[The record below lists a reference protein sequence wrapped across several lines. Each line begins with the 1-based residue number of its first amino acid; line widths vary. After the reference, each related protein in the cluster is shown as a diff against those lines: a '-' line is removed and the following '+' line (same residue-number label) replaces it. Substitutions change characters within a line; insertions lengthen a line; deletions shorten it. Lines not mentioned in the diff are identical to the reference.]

1 MAVKLILTA
10 FMLGAATVPGFAPL
24 YLYFLPIITV
34 AAFAIVLLRAAST
47 RQAAAIGFAY
57 GLGLLVTGASWVYVS
72 LHDYGGMPMLLAA
85 LSTLIFN
92 AIYAVCPA
100 VAGAIFH
107 RLPVRADLKLLLAFP
122 ALLALSDWARGWLF
136 TGFPWLALGY
146 SQAPASPLAGYSA
159 LLGVYGVSLVTA
171 LTAACLALI
180 ALRVFGKHHETI
192 SIDVSQP
199 STPVLNKLALN
210 KPVLKEWLQASR
222 VPGLLAFAIV
232 LCGFGLGSIEWTR
245 PHGEQPVSVT
255 LVQGNIPQE
264 LKWSPDHA
272 RNTLITY
279 LELSRSADSELILLP
294 ETAIPMF
301 DVNVPPGYLDALGEH
316 ARSLDG
322 DILTGIAEYAGT
334 GEYYNSVISLG
345 TSPSQT
351 YRKVHLVPFGDYF
364 PMRWAFGW
372 FMELVDIPMSDFSRG
387 SVEQRPIAAAG
398 QRIAVN
404 ICYEDVFGEEIIRQ
418 LPEATI
424 LANFTND
431 AWWGRSL
438 ASRQHLQISQMR
450 SLETSRA
457 MLRATNTGVTAVIDH
472 RGRVQAMAPEFETT
486 SIDAEVWGYTG
497 ATPYSR
503 WGNYAFLVI
512 ALVMIATPVVVLR
525 EKEAPTP

>member
-1 MAVKLILTA
+1 VAGKSILAA
-10 FMLGAATVPGFAPL
+10 FVLGAATVAGFAPF
-24 YLYFLPIITV
+24 YLYPLPVITV
-34 AAFAIVLLRAAST
+34 AAFAIVLVRAAST
-47 RQAAAIGFAY
+47 RQAAAVGFAF
-57 GLGLLVTGASWVYVS
+57 GLGLLVTGASWAYVS
-72 LHDYGGMPMLLAA
+72 LHDYGGMPMPVAA
-85 LSTLIFN
+85 VSTLIFN

-107 RLPVRADLKLLLAFP
+107 RLSVRTDLKLLFLFP
-122 ALLALSDWARGWLF
+122 ALLALSDWVRGWLF

-146 SQAPASPLAGYSA
+146 SQAPAGPLAGYSA
-159 LLGVYGVSLVTA
+159 LLGVYGVSLATA
-171 LTAACLALI
+171 MTAACLALI
-180 ALRVFGKHHETI
+180 YLRMTGGHPDYSASGSGE
-192 SIDVSQP
+192 P
-199 STPVLNKLALN
+199 PA
-210 KPVLKEWLQASR
+210 PRLKRLLRTGRA
-222 VPGLLAFAIV
+222 PGLLAVAIV
-232 LCGFGLGSIEWTR
+232 LCGLGMGSIEWTR
-245 PHGEQPVSVT
+245 PHGERPASVT

-264 LKWSPDHA
+264 LKWRPEKA
-272 RNTLITY
+272 RDTLNSY
-279 LELSRSADSELILLP
+279 LELARSAKSRLILLP

-316 ARSLDG
+316 ARSLGG
-322 DILTGIAEYAGT
+322 DILTGIPEFAGT
-334 GEYYNSVISLG
+334 GVYYNSVISLG
-345 TSPSQT
+345 TSPPQT

-372 FMELVDIPMSDFSRG
+372 FMEMVDIPMSDFSRG
-387 SVEQRPIAAAG
+387 DADQRPIAAAG

-450 SLETSRA
+450 SLETGRS

-472 RGRVQAMAPEFETT
+472 RGRLQAVAPEFETT
-486 SIDAEVWGYTG
+486 AIVAEVWGHSG

-503 WGNYAFLVI
+503 WGNHAFLVI
-512 ALVMIATPVVVLR
+512 ALIMITATLGLAR
-525 EKEAPTP
+525 IKHTPAR

>member
-1 MAVKLILTA
+1 MRPVAGKLILAA
-10 FMLGAATVPGFAPL
+10 FVLGAATVPGFAPF
-24 YLYFLPIITV
+24 YLYPLPIITV
-34 AAFAIVLLRAAST
+34 AAFAIVLMRAAST
-47 RQAAAIGFAY
+47 RQAAAVGFAF
-57 GLGLLVTGASWVYVS
+57 GLGLLVTGASWAYVS
-72 LHDYGGMPMLLAA
+72 LHVYGGMPVPLAA

-92 AIYAVCPA
+92 SLYAVCPA

-107 RLPVRADLKLLLAFP
+107 RLSVRADLKLLLLFP

-146 SQAPASPLAGYSA
+146 SQAPSGPLAGYSA
-159 LLGVYGVSLVTA
+159 LLGVYGVSLVTTM
-171 LTAACLALI
+171 TAACLALI
-180 ALRVFGKHHETI
+180 YLRMFGEHAEFDGGGSDKSPT
-192 SIDVSQP
+192 P
-199 STPVLNKLALN
+199 S
-210 KPVLKEWLQASR
+210 LKRLLRASR
-222 VPGLLAFAIV
+222 LPGSLAVAII
-232 LCGFGLGSIEWTR
+232 LCGVGLSFIAWTKPFGDE
-245 PHGEQPVSVT
+245 PVSVT
-255 LVQGNIPQE
+255 LIQGNIPQE
-264 LKWSPDHA
+264 LKWRPEQA
-272 RNTLITY
+272 RDTLISY
-279 LELSRSADSELILLP
+279 LELTRSAKSKLILLP

-322 DILTGIAEYAGT
+322 DILTGIPESAGT
-334 GEYYNSVISLG
+334 GVYYNSVISLG
-345 TSPSQT
+345 TSPQQT

-372 FMELVDIPMSDFSRG
+372 FMEMVDIPMSDFSRG
-387 SVEQRPIAAAG
+387 DADQRPIAAAG

-450 SLETSRA
+450 SLETSRS

-472 RGRVQAMAPEFETT
+472 RGRVKAVAPEFETT
-486 SIDAEVWGYTG
+486 TIDTEVWGHSG

-512 ALVMIATPVVVLR
+512 ALAMIAIPIAVSRT
-525 EKEAPTP
+525 K